1 MTNGMA
7 ATHSQGKV
15 ATDTIFGANAA
26 AVAATAI
33 HGKENVVNATI
44 GAFMDEEEQLACI
57 PTVGQVMKNLPL
69 TKLIAYAPIAGV
81 PDYLKAVIDLTFS
94 QQRPEAYIEAVATAG
109 GSGAIHHTIWNYSE
123 IGDTVLTSDW
133 HWDPYSI
140 FCRESMRKLDTY
152 SLFDENLK
160 FNIKAFSEKVTEILA
175 KQNNLVVIINTPA
188 HNPTGYSLTD
198 NEWEQVIRVFK
209 DAAKDPAKKIVPLID
224 IAYIEYAGEKE
235 ACRTFM
241 RKLQGL
247 PSNIMPILAFSM
259 SKGYTLYGQRT
270 GAMIG
275 VSSNKQAMEEFTAI
289 NKFTSRATWSN
300 INNGAMNTLATIYND
315 KTLLSQV
322 EAERS
327 VFYQQIRTRANIFTS
342 EAKAA
347 DLKMLPYVA
356 GFFLSIPAADPV
368 RVCENL
374 HKDNVFAV
382 PLEKGV
388 RIAVCAV
395 TAKKIT
401 GMAGKIAA
409 AMK

>member
-1 MTNGMA
+1 MTQGMA

-26 AVAATAI
+26 AVAAVAV

-44 GAFMDEEEQLACI
+44 GAFMDEQEQLACI
-57 PTVGQVMKNLPL
+57 PTVGKVMKELPL

-94 QQRPEAYIEAVATAG
+94 KQRPDGYIEAIATAG

-123 IGDTVLTSDW
+123 VGDTVLTSDW

-140 FCRESMRKLDTY
+140 FCEESLRKLGTY
-152 SLFDENLK
+152 SLFDAELK
-160 FNIKAFSEKVTEILA
+160 FNIQDFSQKVNELLA
-175 KQNNLVVIINTPA
+175 RQNNLVIIINTPA

-198 NEWEQVIRVFK
+198 SEWQQVIGVLK
-209 DAAKDPAKKIVPLID
+209 EAAKNPAKKIIPLID

-241 RKLQGL
+241 RQLEGL
-247 PSNIMPILAFSM
+247 PENILPILAFSM
-259 SKGYTLYGQRT
+259 SKGFTLYGQRT

-275 VSSNKQAMEEFTAI
+275 VSSSKAVIDEFTAI

-315 KTLLSQV
+315 KALLTQL

-327 VFYQQIRTRANIFTS
+327 GFYQQIRTRADIFTA

-347 DLKMLPYVA
+347 GLQMLPYSA

-368 RVCENL
+368 AVCNRL
-374 HKDNVFAV
+374 HNDNIFAV
-382 PLEKGV
+382 PLDKGV

-401 GMAGKIAA
+401 GMAAKIAA